1 MSQSTISFLDFSRR
15 LSSKLS
21 RNGNLAT
28 LLKAQGLKKDLNLS
42 IGLVI
47 EETAAEHPNSVA
59 IKYQDRRLTWSEF
72 NQLCNRYAAVL
83 ADAGVKSGDRVAISM
98 ENRAET
104 LAVVVAALKLGGVAA
119 MLNTAQTGE
128 VLDHSLGLVAPVV
141 TVVGEEQVVSIETAN
156 PGITGTRLWLA
167 DDTDNDAPEG
177 YQNLG
182 RLAMKASGENPAST
196 AQVKIDQACFYIF
209 TSGTTGLP
217 KASIMTHYRWYRAA
231 LLMGKV
237 TMEMT
242 EEDTF
247 YCCLPFY
254 HNNALTLALGCMAIS
269 GASMAVGRKFS
280 ASGFWDECRQYDATA
295 FAYIG
300 ELLRYLLNQEPKAND
315 ADHKVYKIF
324 GNGLRPD
331 IWDEFKSRFGI
342 DRIHEFY
349 GASEGNNAFIN
360 LFNYDKTCGWSAKG
374 WETIAYDVDEDTP
387 KLSAKG
393 KFQKTG
399 KGDTGLLI
407 FEVSDRFPF
416 DGYTN
421 KEASEKK
428 LMRDV
433 FKKGDCW
440 FNTGDLVRKLGFGH
454 IQFVDRV
461 GDTFRWQGEN
471 VATTEVEAAAIK
483 FAQTEDAVVYGI
495 EIPGRDG
502 RCGMLSYTVKQ
513 GEELDLAGLARHLQ
527 TKLPKYAVPRF
538 MRVEQVQEVTGTFKH
553 QKAKLKKQGYDLEQ
567 IEEPLFYLSPTASTF
582 VPLTPEIVVE
592 IEAGTAKL

>member
-1 MSQSTISFLDFSRR
+1 
-15 LSSKLS
+15 
-21 RNGNLAT
+21 
-28 LLKAQGLKKDLNLS
+28 
-42 IGLVI
+42 
-47 EETAAEHPNSVA
+47 
-59 IKYQDRRLTWSEF
+59 
-72 NQLCNRYAAVL
+72 
-83 ADAGVKSGDRVAISM
+83 
-98 ENRAET
+98 
-104 LAVVVAALKLGGVAA
+104 
-119 MLNTAQTGE
+119 
-128 VLDHSLGLVAPVV
+128 
-141 TVVGEEQVVSIETAN
+141 
-156 PGITGTRLWLA
+156 
-167 DDTDNDAPEG
+167 
-177 YQNLG
+177 
-182 RLAMKASGENPAST
+182 
-196 AQVKIDQACFYIF
+196 
-209 TSGTTGLP
+209 
-217 KASIMTHYRWYRAA
+217 
-231 LLMGKV
+231 
-237 TMEMT
+237 
-242 EEDTF
+242 
-247 YCCLPFY
+247 
-254 HNNALTLALGCMAIS
+254 
-269 GASMAVGRKFS
+269 MAVGRKFS

-300 ELLRYLLNQEPKAND
+300 ELLRYLLNQDPKAND

-342 DRIHEFY
+342 HRIHEFY

-387 KLSAKG
+387 KLCAKR
-393 KFQKTG
+393 KFEKTG
-399 KGDTGLLI
+399 KGETGLLI

-513 GEELDLAGLARHLQ
+513 GEELDLTGLARHLQ
-527 TKLPKYAVPRF
+527 AKLPKYAVPRF

-553 QKAKLKKQGYDLEQ
+553 QKTKLKKQGYDLEQ
-567 IEEPLFYLSPTASTF
+567 IAEPLFYLSPAASTF
-582 VPLTPEIVVE
+582 VPLTPEIVAE